1 MPVDFSWKALGWRA
15 SPCQWPK
22 GPGKPLF
29 SKLPFR
35 AFQERRVWGPS
46 VEQGGGVWVTAIAT
60 HELSCLLHGQKT
72 LTRLTDEA
80 GDTSLPVGGDPLVVL
95 IS

>member
-1 MPVDFSWKALGWRA
+1 M
-15 SPCQWPK
+15 
-22 GPGKPLF
+22 
-29 SKLPFR
+29 
-35 AFQERRVWGPS
+35 WGPS

-72 LTRLTDEA
+72 LTCLTDEA